1 MFNRRTFADMRRVG
15 FGVGVSKSKII
26 KAMVEILSQLPNGTT
41 NLKDVVVAHLG
52 LLGQMSSSR
61 DINTAWTEAK
71 KKAANQFP
79 EKFVLGA
86 RGVLQ
91 WNDDSVKILDKKIS
105 SANFRK
111 LNEIAEA
118 ENCTVDKLVSKLILK
133 YRREKP

>member
-1 MFNRRTFADMRRVG
+1 MRRSG
-15 FGVGVSKSKII
+15 FGVGVSKSKMT

-52 LLGQMSSSR
+52 LLGQMSPSR
-61 DINTAWTEAK
+61 DINAAWNEAK
-71 KKAANQFP
+71 KKVANQFP

-105 SANFRK
+105 SANFHK

-133 YRREKP
+133 YRRENP